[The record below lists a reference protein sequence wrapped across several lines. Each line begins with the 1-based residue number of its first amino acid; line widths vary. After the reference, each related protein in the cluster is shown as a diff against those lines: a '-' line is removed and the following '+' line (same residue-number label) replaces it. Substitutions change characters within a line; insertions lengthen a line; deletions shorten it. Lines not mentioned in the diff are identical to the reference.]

1 VVGDYGVPDA
11 VRKINNNGHGAVNG
25 SINKQEVDVKP
36 ANERVANYLKQFG
49 IAFDIRL
56 LSSAVRTARLAAE
69 ALDCEVGQIANSL
82 IFREVTNDGTADRA
96 VLIMCSGD
104 RRVDLHKVRVQT
116 GIDLGKADA
125 EFVRS
130 QTGFAIGGVPPVA
143 HTRPLRCLLDTS
155 LQRHAEI
162 WAAAGTAESVFCMSP
177 AQLQQITAGSWQ
189 ELSLSPP

>member
-1 VVGDYGVPDA
+1 
-11 VRKINNNGHGAVNG
+11 
-25 SINKQEVDVKP
+25 VKP
-36 ANERVANYLKQFG
+36 ANERVENYLKQFG
-49 IAFDIRL
+49 VVFDIRL
-56 LSSAVRTARLAAE
+56 LSAAVRTARLAAE

-82 IFREVTNDGTADRA
+82 IFREVSKDGTADRA

-116 GIDLGKADA
+116 GIELGKADA

-143 HTRPLRCLLDTS
+143 HSMPLRCLLDNS

-162 WAAAGTAESVFCMSP
+162 WAAAGTPESVFCMSP
-177 AQLQQITAGSWQ
+177 AELQQITAGSWQ
-189 ELSLSPP
+189 DLSLAPS

>member
-1 VVGDYGVPDA
+1 M
-11 VRKINNNGHGAVNG
+11 
-25 SINKQEVDVKP
+25 KP
-36 ANERVANYLKQFG
+36 ANERVANYLQQFD

-56 LSSAVRTARLAAE
+56 LSAAVRTARLAAE

-82 IFREVTNDGTADRA
+82 IFRGISDDGAADRA

-104 RRVDLHKVRVQT
+104 RRVDLHEVRVQT
-116 GIDLGKADA
+116 GIELGKADA

-130 QTGFAIGGVPPVA
+130 KTGFAIGGVPPVA
-143 HTRPLRCLLDTS
+143 HTRPLCCLLDTS
-155 LQRHAEI
+155 LQRHVEI

-177 AQLQQITAGSWQ
+177 AQLQLITGGSWQ